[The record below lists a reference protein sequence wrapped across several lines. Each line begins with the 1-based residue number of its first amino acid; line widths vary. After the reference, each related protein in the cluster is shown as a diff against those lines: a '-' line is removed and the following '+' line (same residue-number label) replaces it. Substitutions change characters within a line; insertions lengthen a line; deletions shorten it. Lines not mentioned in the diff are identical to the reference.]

1 MTYPLCVVHL
11 FNTVKLVLKVFLYGA
26 VFFMFD
32 EALTIFQK
40 EKDAEEITNTS
51 EVRLSFSAF
60 LSSSL
65 MGV

>member
-1 MTYPLCVVHL
+1 MHL

-32 EALTIFQK
+32 VALTIFQK
-40 EKDAEEITNTS
+40 EKKDAEEITNTS

-60 LSSSL
+60 LFSSL

>member
-32 EALTIFQK
+32 EALTIFHK